1 MNHCT
6 ALRESF
12 SLHGGREGVLGNC
25 PRGDRIHCK
34 WVPVKALSHR
44 WPALR
49 SHVSQ
54 ERGRGEERRG
64 AMGGRCSRIGRGA
77 PAAPPLPSLLPLAS
91 SAALGKFMW
100 GGSRPPSLLTQIPFR
115 PPPLREAHRVEA
127 RRRRVDGVVPCAVG
141 MLSALAAN
149 RWGKERGKKGIL
161 LLVPDVPSPSPR
173 TRPTAFARRR
183 RGRRRSCG
191 E

>member
-34 WVPVKALSHR
+34 WVPQLRPFPTVGLLLGPTCRRSADAGRSGAAR
-44 WPALR
+44 WGGG
-49 SHVSQ
+49 V
-54 ERGRGEERRG
+54 RG
-64 AMGGRCSRIGRGA
+64 SGA
-77 PAAPPLPSLLPLAS
+77 PLPLSPLFFPLP
-91 SAALGKFMW
+91 AALGKFMW